1 MGSAASRAR
10 KHAMPYLVRMI
21 KPNLIFSHD
30 WHVQPNCQRSLRALR
45 LSGALLDRGPAFRP
59 GCPRTCCAPP
69 FSHRNASIG
78 VFARTFQTYRT
89 SPRLSSQPL
98 LRPRP
103 LQLTVGGFSSLA
115 NPISLTGTVPF
126 KSLAPRKISK
136 NDQRNAP
143 EPIRLAGV
151 SSWVLQWLV
160 LVCPLRDSLQGFRGV
175 CLA

>member
-1 MGSAASRAR
+1 LKPDCFPQTDGGRMGSAASRAR

-59 GCPRTCCAPP
+59 GCPRTCSAPP

-89 SPRLSSQPL
+89 SPRLSS
-98 LRPRP
+98 
-103 LQLTVGGFSSLA
+103 LTIFFARGRSNSL
-115 NPISLTGTVPF
+115 
-126 KSLAPRKISK
+126 
-136 NDQRNAP
+136 
-143 EPIRLAGV
+143 LAGFPRCESDQPDWERPV
-151 SSWVLQWLV
+151 QK
-160 LVCPLRDSLQGFRGV
+160 PRTAQNIKE
-175 CLA
+175 